1 MIYVENIT
9 ISPEIIVINVGDQY
23 RNAIAT
29 ASPSNA
35 SCKNISWISC
45 DESVAT
51 VNSSGVVTGEGVG
64 STTLIASAQDGSGVV
79 ACCAVTVKQP
89 LTDISLK
96 CTDKYIERGSHRIIH
111 ITFTPNNAT
120 NKTLSLTASGDG
132 IVTVRQESG
141 EIIVTGVSAGKT
153 TITATATDGSGVCAT
168 IDLEVTSIKVKSVD
182 VYPNRMIMKHEQ
194 TAYISAMVFPCN
206 ADDRRIEWESSN
218 LEIATV
224 NSFGKIT
231 SHKRNGTTTITAKS
245 ASGTITDICIVTVDN
260 RDQVKVTAD
269 PHSFNIEFPD
279 GKIWEHIGCN
289 LDVNSD
295 YVDRPGYYESL
306 NDHEKRYLNN
316 LKNQYSTEEI
326 AYIYLLDPLGI
337 EYYMRHDIQKAQN
350 LTDHGLLL
358 YKDEVYLAIFGDSE
372 KLLKRFNFMID
383 SDSGNPIYKEYANL
397 DREDYYTNAEVLFGF
412 HTIIDWDWSAF
423 LKTFLEYIFGEIM
436 DKTFDDAL
444 LEEDM
449 EKYQALFHTGGI
461 LGSCSNDVTSYID
474 EYVSGEI
481 DSKIKEAIGELLPY
495 KWVKILL
502 ITLPEAI
509 SSAAY
514 IPNPSNVIIYN
525 KVNSEP
531 NYLTVFY
538 GFGDNITIPE
548 LIQIYNNNQ

>member
-1 MIYVENIT
+1 
-9 ISPEIIVINVGDQY
+9 
-23 RNAIAT
+23 
-29 ASPSNA
+29 
-35 SCKNISWISC
+35 
-45 DESVAT
+45 
-51 VNSSGVVTGEGVG
+51 
-64 STTLIASAQDGSGVV
+64 
-79 ACCAVTVKQP
+79 
-89 LTDISLK
+89 
-96 CTDKYIERGSHRIIH
+96 
-111 ITFTPNNAT
+111 
-120 NKTLSLTASGDG
+120 
-132 IVTVRQESG
+132 
-141 EIIVTGVSAGKT
+141 
-153 TITATATDGSGVCAT
+153 
-168 IDLEVTSIKVKSVD
+168 
-182 VYPNRMIMKHEQ
+182 
-194 TAYISAMVFPCN
+194 
-206 ADDRRIEWESSN
+206 
-218 LEIATV
+218 
-224 NSFGKIT
+224 
-231 SHKRNGTTTITAKS
+231 
-245 ASGTITDICIVTVDN
+245 
-260 RDQVKVTAD
+260 
-269 PHSFNIEFPD
+269 
-279 GKIWEHIGCN
+279 
-289 LDVNSD
+289 
-295 YVDRPGYYESL
+295 
-306 NDHEKRYLNN
+306 
-316 LKNQYSTEEI
+316 
-326 AYIYLLDPLGI
+326 
-337 EYYMRHDIQKAQN
+337 MRHDVQKAKN

-436 DKTFDDAL
+436 DKTFGDAL